1 MNAIDRGGG
10 DHRLTY
16 KYIIIYNTPFD
27 VSVRRDRRRARGKI
41 RRPRSRARPCYLRF
55 YFERVFVLSSASL
68 FVFVFFFFLLFRENN
83 ARGHNSRRRRRCGD
97 RPRTIEPS
105 GSGKR
110 RRGGDVCRFRSW
122 YRRAPFAVKMT
133 TATATVR
140 RSPRGGLYA
149 IIVGVCD
156 TVWLCVCACICLCV
170 CVCVSTCACASAGA
184 SCLVAHTRTL
194 FMILLLRCTPPSQY
208 RNIIGEDRARVLPAT
223 TANRPRF
230 SSPTAEPTDFSC
242 APRLPDRANGGGR
255 LRTTNSNGTSAVVV
269 FAAKTRAYCV
279 LGRRLNVR
287 YIILLLENIF
297 NLWLG

>member
-140 RSPRGGLYA
+140 RSPRVGLYA

-170 CVCVSTCACASAGA
+170 RIYLCVRECRSVVPSS
-184 SCLVAHTRTL
+184 AHTYVIYDFIVAVHAAVAISQYYWRGSCARFTRDDGKPTA
-194 FMILLLRCTPPSQY
+194 LLLAHRRTDRFLVRAAPP
-208 RNIIGEDRARVLPAT
+208 RPGERWR
-223 TANRPRF
+223 
-230 SSPTAEPTDFSC
+230 SSSYDEFERD
-242 APRLPDRANGGGR
+242 
-255 LRTTNSNGTSAVVV
+255 
-269 FAAKTRAYCV
+269 
-279 LGRRLNVR
+279 LGRRCFCG
-287 YIILLLENIF
+287 ENACV
-297 NLWLG
+297 LCTRA